1 MGMSRE
7 DFKPQINKK
16 SAKMAA
22 AKSTQ
27 KIEDRLIMEG
37 KIREQKLKELER
49 KMQTPQQNQLRKVS
63 DKYILQKFYREYEM
77 AML

>member
-49 KMQTPQQNQLRKVS
+49 KMQTPQ
-63 DKYILQKFYREYEM
+63 
-77 AML
+77 